1 MKKRVLSR
9 KKILLLGLVIIFTG
23 MFIYSAIKIA
33 IYLQDNKTNRDIQKK
48 IVTKAISINDAGIN
62 RYQVDFKILKE
73 QNSDSVAYLKVEN
86 TNIDYIV
93 VKGNDNSYYLNHN
106 FNKKDNVS
114 GWIFAD
120 YRNKFDGSD
129 KNIIIYGHNT
139 WDGSMFGSLHKV
151 FDSGWY
157 RNILNHKIML
167 VTEDKVNYYQVFSTY
182 YILAEDYYITTNFNN
197 DSEYEKFVKN
207 IKSRTSFDYGVDVN
221 SEDKILTLSTC
232 SGDGKQ
238 RVVLHAKLIDG

>member
-9 KKILLLGLVIIFTG
+9 KKVLLLGLVILFTG

-33 IYLQDNKTNRDIQKK
+33 IYLQDNKANRDIQKK
-48 IVTKAISINDAGIN
+48 IVTKAITINDAGIN

-93 VKGNDNSYYLNHN
+93 VKGNDNSYYLNNN

-157 RNILNHKIML
+157 RDITNHKIML

-182 YILAEDYYITTNFNN
+182 YVLAEDYYITLIVIV
-197 DSEYEKFVKN
+197 SMKN
-207 IKSRTSFDYGVDVN
+207 LLI
-221 SEDKILTLSTC
+221 ILNLEQVMTME
-232 SGDGKQ
+232 
-238 RVVLHAKLIDG
+238 

>member
-23 MFIYSAIKIA
+23 MFFYSAIKIA

-48 IVTKAISINDAGIN
+48 IVTKAITINDAGIN

-207 IKSRTSFDYGVDVN
+207 IKYRTSFD
-221 SEDKILTLSTC
+221 
-232 SGDGKQ
+232 
-238 RVVLHAKLIDG
+238 